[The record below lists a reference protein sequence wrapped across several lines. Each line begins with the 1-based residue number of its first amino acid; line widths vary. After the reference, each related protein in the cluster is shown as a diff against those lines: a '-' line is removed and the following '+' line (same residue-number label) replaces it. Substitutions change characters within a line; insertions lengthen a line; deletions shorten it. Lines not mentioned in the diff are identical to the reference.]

1 MEMTLKELCNLYKM
15 YSDDIIKCCNARS
28 EYLRRN
34 KGHFKFEELEES
46 DLEGLRVYLLCDV
59 LAMYEYLAL
68 ESCEKV
74 QNWFNNYND
83 VSCTLEEC
91 DDYKA
96 LLDSGV
102 SAEVAKRII
111 EMSLKESLE
120 PFRKRGIPADCL
132 DYTV

>member
-34 KGHFKFEELEES
+34 KGHFKFEKLDET
-46 DLEGLRVYLLCDV
+46 DLVGMRLYLLCDV
-59 LAMYEYLAL
+59 LAMYEYLAF
-68 ESCEKV
+68 ESGEQV
-74 QNWFNNYND
+74 QDWFNDYND
-83 VSCTLEEC
+83 VSCPLEEC

-96 LLDSGV
+96 LLNAGV
-102 SAEVAKRII
+102 QDDVAKRII
-111 EMSLKESLE
+111 EMSIKESLE
-120 PFRKRGIPADCL
+120 QFRKRGIPADCL